1 MRRHKA
7 LVLAAVTALV
17 VLGSASPAFAVGE
30 TVGTCIVEELNSVGI
45 EHFEEL
51 EHAVAEGTATDAEK
65 DELVKIEDDLEGCVE
80 APNPIIPEVTEIIW
94 GGLAFAVLFGL
105 MTWKLFPAV
114 KDNMDARSDKI
125 RDDLAAADKAKADAE
140 AERAR
145 YEAELGDA
153 KSEASRIIDEARQ
166 QADTV
171 RADLQARADDDIAE
185 MRRQAAADVEVSKVQ
200 AMDDLK
206 SEVSDIALGA
216 AEMVIGGSLDR
227 AAHTS
232 LIDEYIDQVGSRG

>member
-30 TVGTCIVEELNSVGI
+30 TVGTCIVEELNHVGI

-153 KSEASRIIDEARQ
+153 KAEASRIIDEARQ

-185 MRRQAAADVEVSKVQ
+185 MRRQAAADVEVSKAQ

>member
-7 LVLAAVTALV
+7 LIIAATTALV
-17 VLGSASPAFAVGE
+17 VLGTASPALASGE
-30 TVGTCIVEELNSVGI
+30 TVGTCIVEELNHVGI

-51 EHAVAEGTATDAEK
+51 EHAVAEGTATDAQK
-65 DELVKIEDDLEGCVE
+65 DELVSIEEDLEDCVE
-80 APNPIIPEVTEIIW
+80 APNPIIPEVSEIIW

-105 MTWKLFPAV
+105 MSWKLFPLV

-145 YEAELGDA
+145 YESELGDA
-153 KSEASRIIDEARQ
+153 KAEASRIIDEARQ
-166 QADTV
+166 QADGV
-171 RADLQARADDDIAE
+171 RADLQARAETDIAE
-185 MRRQAAADVEVSKVQ
+185 MRRQAAAEVEVSKAQ
-200 AMDDLK
+200 AMDDLRG
-206 SEVSDIALGA
+206 EVGDIALGA
-216 AEMVIGGSLDR
+216 AEMVIGTTLDR

-232 LIDEYIDQVGSRG
+232 LIEDYIDQVGSRN